1 MSQAMSDS
9 ALLGKLAQA
18 GLTERRQILE
28 KCDTQLIGLLGCSLE
43 RLKALR
49 LAVGGRCEGQNSSQM
64 TREAVATGFD
74 TLDEALGDGLR
85 VGWLTELAGPAGS
98 GKTQCCLQAA
108 ALCARTADVVVLDAE
123 GSFRAERLFEIARAR
138 GWAAADADVDR
149 LLRRVHVSRPKS
161 VDELRLAIR
170 VGETKAAE
178 TRARLLIVD
187 SIAALV
193 RVDFS
198 ADELRDRQAYLAD
211 IASELKRIARSR
223 RLAVLVTN
231 HVRADFEK
239 DTLEP
244 TLGLIWYHS
253 VTTRLL
259 FEPAPAGP
267 GGIITVVKSPA
278 VPRTSVAYAILTQ
291 GLDDP
296 PPGEG

>member
-1 MSQAMSDS
+1 MRGEESDS

-49 LAVGGRCEGQNSSQM
+49 LAVGGRCERQNSSQM
-64 TREAVATGFD
+64 TQEAVATGFD
-74 TLDEALGDGLR
+74 ALDRALGDGLR

-138 GWAAADADVDR
+138 GWADVD
-149 LLRRVHVSRPKS
+149 LRRVHVSRPKS
-161 VDELRLAIR
+161 VDELRLAVR

-231 HVRADFEK
+231 HVRTDIDN

-244 TLGLIWYHS
+244 ALGLIWYHS

-259 FEPAPAGP
+259 FEPAPAGSR
-267 GGIITVVKSPA
+267 GHITVVKSPA
-278 VPRTSVAYAILTQ
+278 VPRTSVAYSILTR

-296 PPGEG
+296 PAREG